1 MRTSV
6 CFFILFSLLPVFA
19 AESLRLDV
27 QEFDLSNGLK
37 ILILERHDS
46 PTFAAQMV
54 FKVGSVDER
63 PGITGVAHLLE
74 HMMYKGTQIMGIK
87 DYQQELP
94 LLKGIEAVGVP
105 LWEEKA
111 KGEKADQQKIV
122 TLQKKLDE
130 LQAQHRKLVLKD
142 ELWETYLKNGAA
154 GLNAS
159 TGSDYTH
166 YYCSIPSNRLE
177 LWCWLESDRMRS
189 PVFREFYSERD
200 VVTEERRRSIDNNPQ
215 GLLWEQLVGAAFIA
229 HPYQWP
235 VIGWMSDICTI
246 RREEV
251 EEFWRIHYAPNN
263 CTLVFVGDVRPNQA
277 LPMIERYFGAIP
289 SQPPP
294 GRVETVEPEQRGERR
309 VEVEF
314 DAEPMVFLGYHK
326 PAIDSPDQYVL
337 DILESLLSE
346 GRTSR
351 LYRSLVLEKQIAVE
365 AKAYG
370 GPDKYP
376 GLFIFVLV
384 PRSPHTAA
392 DVLAAFDAEMEK
404 MIAQPVEANELQKV
418 KNRLRVDFIRGLET
432 NEGLANKIAYYEGLY
447 GWKYVNTLLENWDA
461 ITPADIQRV
470 AGKYFIRS
478 NRTMAQLV
486 KPSESKGGAQ

>member
-1 MRTSV
+1 MRTFV
-6 CFFILFSLLPVFA
+6 CFFVLFSLLPVFA

-27 QEFDLSNGLK
+27 RQFELSNGLK

-46 PTFAAQMV
+46 PTFAAQIV

-74 HMMYKGTQIMGIK
+74 HMMFKGTQIIGTK
-87 DYQQELP
+87 DYQRELP
-94 LLKGIEAVGVP
+94 LLKEIEAVAVP
-105 LWEEKA
+105 LSEEKA
-111 KGEKADQQKIV
+111 KGGKADQEKIAA
-122 TLQKKLDE
+122 LQKKLDE
-130 LQAQHRKLVLKD
+130 LQAEHRKLVVKD
-142 ELWETYLKNGAA
+142 ELWEIYLRNGAA

-177 LWCWLESDRMRS
+177 LWCWLESDRMRN

-215 GLLWEQLVGAAFIA
+215 GALWEQLTAMAFTA

-235 VIGWMSDICTI
+235 VIGWMSDICAI

-251 EEFWRIHYAPNN
+251 EQFWRIHYAPDN
-263 CTLVFVGDVRPNQA
+263 CTMVLVGDIHPDQA
-277 LPMIERYFGAIP
+277 LPMIERYFGGIP

-294 GRVETVEPEQRGERR
+294 GRVRTVEPEQRGERR
-309 VEVEF
+309 VDVEF

-326 PAIDSPDQYVL
+326 PAIDDPDQYVL
-337 DILESLLSE
+337 DILQSLLSE

-351 LYRSLVLEKQIAVE
+351 LYKSLVLEKQIAVQ
-365 AKAYG
+365 AKAYA

-384 PRSPHTAA
+384 PRSPYTAA
-392 DVLAAFDAEMEK
+392 ELLTAFDAEMEK
-404 MIAQPVEANELQKV
+404 MITEPVEANELQKV

-432 NEGLANKIAYYEGLY
+432 NEGLADKIAYYEALY
-447 GWKYVNTLLENWDA
+447 RWEYVNTLLENWEA
-461 ITPADIQRV
+461 ITPADVQRV
-470 AGKYFIRS
+470 AAKYFLRS
-478 NRTMAQLV
+478 NRTVAQLV
-486 KPSESKGGAQ
+486 KPEGGKE